1 MLKTNTPWK
10 TLSSKYVYEN
20 PWLKVRHDEVMK
32 PDGTKGIYGV
42 IEGRNYN
49 MIIPKIG
56 NQFFLV
62 EQFRYTTSRMS
73 IEFPGG
79 AIEPNET
86 IDAAAARE
94 LHEETGLL
102 GGRLTHLGFLH
113 EGNGHENFGFH
124 EYIAEDCIE
133 GNQQLESSEHDMT
146 IKKCSFEEVKQLIQD
161 GKMTDGPSVAS
172 FALYLLH
179 EKNFG

>member
-1 MLKTNTPWK
+1 MINLYSCFWK

-113 EGNGHENFGFH
+113 EGNGHENFGCGVKGVGTVCGG
-124 EYIAEDCIE
+124 DCPCQ
-133 GNQQLESSEHDMT
+133 NHCLERAGG
-146 IKKCSFEEVKQLIQD
+146 IV
-161 GKMTDGPSVAS
+161 
-172 FALYLLH
+172 
-179 EKNFG
+179 

>member
-94 LHEETGLL
+94 L
-102 GGRLTHLGFLH
+102 
-113 EGNGHENFGFH
+113 
-124 EYIAEDCIE
+124 E